1 MKNLRTYFTVVFDTP
16 RISDDKL
23 RKFVEVHLKRLAA
36 NNPGGIFSSLLAA
49 TTTAYDDY
57 FGAITDED
65 TKAAIQK
72 GLTKTMNDTL
82 EEFIRAVRRREGTI
96 KGEFDKDSAAYLEF
110 FPQGLTEY
118 NQSTLANVETLM
130 ARFVNA
136 STKHVAELGQPFVDR
151 FVGLKQ
157 AFVAARAAQLTAM
170 GEVKGEKLGT
180 AEARTA
186 LEDQLMDNV
195 LTLAM
200 KFKRDADTGMSYFD
214 QSIIRP
220 AGEGDDEEPATPTP
234 TPATP
239 V

>member
-1 MKNLRTYFTVVFDTP
+1 MRNLRSYFTVVFDTP
-16 RISDDKL
+16 RISDDNL

-36 NNPGGIFSSLLAA
+36 NNPGGIFSALLAA
-49 TTTAYDDY
+49 TTTAYDAY

-82 EEFIRAVRRREGTI
+82 EEFIRAVQRREGTI
-96 KGEFDKDSAAYLEF
+96 KGEFEKGSATYLEF
-110 FPQGLTEY
+110 FPKGLTEY
-118 NQSTLANVETLM
+118 GEATLADVEKLMTRFANVS
-130 ARFVNA
+130 AN
-136 STKHVAELGQPFVDR
+136 HVGQLGQPFVDR

-157 AFVAARAAQLTAM
+157 AFVAARAAQLTVM

-180 AEARTA
+180 AEARTV

-200 KFKRDADTGMSYFD
+200 KFKRDADTGMSYFE

-220 AGEGDDEEPATPTP
+220 AGEGDEEAAAAPPP

-239 V
+239 A